1 MKKIASVLLILLILS
16 SCGSP
21 PPFFNR
27 QPFQPSNPFPAN
39 GASNVS
45 VDATLSWS
53 CSDPDKDTLKYD
65 IYFGV
70 DPAPPLVEKDHP
82 TNSWNPGI
90 LSYNTTYHWK
100 VVAKDGKGGVTEG
113 PVWSFTTQEP
123 PQHTLTV
130 TTSPETGLVIK
141 IDGVSYTSPKSLEV
155 EEGNH
160 TIEVVTPQ
168 YKDKSTWVL
177 GDDTRYEFD
186 EWGDGSKDNP
196 RNVYVDEDVTYT
208 ANMVVSYYA
217 DFEVE
222 GGGSVDKADGYYGSG
237 VSILVTANSS
247 SGYTFDHW
255 EVNGN
260 IFYNNPLSLIIDEP
274 KYVKAVFSSLASGS
288 VNGHVNLWTGGYRPP
303 QTPGVSMKFA
313 ENIGISKIPEKRYR
327 EGEVVVGIKNIS
339 IRDAKE
345 FFEKNLS
352 YDVKDDFKTEG
363 DVLKV
368 LLLKVKG
375 DPVKISEELSK
386 LPWVSFAEP
395 NYIYRMHLAP
405 NDSYYSYQWHYDI
418 INLPAAWNETT
429 GDNNIIVAVLD
440 TGVDL
445 NHPDLKDSLVEGW
458 DFVDNDSQPM
468 DENGHGTHVAG
479 TIAAVTNNSI
489 GVAGVNWGGTF
500 GTKIMPLR
508 VLDADGIGS
517 TYDIA
522 KAIVYA
528 TEHGAKVINMSFGG
542 DSPST
547 LVEQAAD
554 YAYYNGVVLVA
565 SSGNESANTISYPAA
580 HDSVIAV
587 GAVRYD
593 KQLAYYSNY
602 GPEQELVAPGG
613 DMTLDQN
620 GDGYLDGILSTY
632 YATRTSHSEYTFLQG
647 TSMAAPHVSGVVAL
661 LMARGFTDPNE
672 IRQILRNTAED
683 LGSPGFDEYYGY
695 GLVNSYDALTYQGGW
710 EPFVVLVKDE
720 NDKDLAIGCVD
731 STGQYDIQNVPPGNV
746 YIYAWWDFDHSR
758 DISKG
763 DYYGYYGFNG
773 DPNDPPQ
780 PVTVPSGGSVT
791 VDFSVAV
798 VVDDSQRPTLSPVLL
813 EYKKHLIEEHYRR
826 LKGD

>member
-1 MKKIASVLLILLILS
+1 VRKITLVLSIFLILS

-21 PPFFNR
+21 PLFLNH
-27 QPFQPSNPFPAN
+27 QPFQPSNPSPTN
-39 GASNVS
+39 GALNVS
-45 VDATLSWS
+45 VDVTLSWS

-65 IYFGV
+65 IYFGK
-70 DPAPPLVEKDHP
+70 DPTPPLVKKDHP
-82 TNSWNPGI
+82 TNSWNPGT
-90 LSYNTTYHWK
+90 LSYNTTYYWK
-100 VVAKDGKGGVTEG
+100 VVAKDGKRGVTKG
-113 PVWSFTTQEP
+113 PIWSFTTQGT

-130 TTSPETGLVIK
+130 ITTPERGLPIK

-168 YKDKSTWVL
+168 YKDNSTWVS
-177 GDDTRYEFD
+177 GSDTKYVFD
-186 EWGDGSKDNP
+186 EWDDGNKDNP
-196 RNVYVDEDVTYT
+196 REVHVDRDVTYT
-208 ANMVVSYYA
+208 ASMIVSYYV
-217 DFEVE
+217 DFDVE
-222 GGGSVDKADGYYGSG
+222 GGGSVDRSYGYYGSG
-237 VSILVTANSS
+237 ASILVTASPS

-255 EVNGN
+255 EVNGAVL
-260 IFYNNPLSLIIDEP
+260 YNNPLSLIINEP

-288 VNGHVNLWTGGYRPP
+288 VNGHVNLWTGGYIP
-303 QTPGVSMKFA
+303 QTPGVSMKFV
-313 ENIGISKIPEKRYR
+313 ESFGISKIPEKAYR
-327 EGEVVVGIKNIS
+327 KGEVIVGIENIS
-339 IRDAKE
+339 IKDAKE

-352 YDVKDDFKTEG
+352 YYVEDDFRTKDDS
-363 DVLKV
+363 LRV
-368 LLLKVKG
+368 LLLKVKE
-375 DPVKISEELSK
+375 DPVKVSEELSK

-395 NYIYRMHLAP
+395 NYIYGMHLTP
-405 NDSYYSYQWHYDI
+405 NDSYYSYQWNYSI
-418 INLPAAWNETT
+418 INLPAAWSETT
-429 GDNNIIVAVLD
+429 GDNNIVVAVLD

-479 TIAAVTNNSI
+479 TIAAVTNNLT

-508 VLDADGIGS
+508 VLDANGVGS

-565 SSGNESANTISYPAA
+565 SSGNESANTVSYPAA

-613 DMTLDQN
+613 DMTVDQN

-647 TSMAAPHVSGVVAL
+647 TSMAAPHVSGAVAL
-661 LMARGFTDPNE
+661 LMTRGFTEPNE

-683 LGSPGFDEYYGY
+683 LGDPGFDEYCGY
-695 GLVNSYDALTYQGGW
+695 GLVNPYDALTYQSGW
-710 EPFVVLVKDE
+710 EPFMVWVEDASHAVL
-720 NDKDLAIGCVD
+720 ATGCVD
-731 STGQYDIQNVPPGNV
+731 SVGHYDISNVPAGTV
-746 YIYAWWDFDHSR
+746 YIYAWWDFDHS
-758 DISKG
+758 DNVSKG

-773 DPNDPPQ
+773 DPNDSPQ

-798 VVDDSQRPTLSPVLL
+798 VVDDSQRPTLNPVLL
-813 EYKKHLIEEHYRR
+813 EYKKHLIEEHYKR
-826 LKGD
+826 LKGG

>member
-1 MKKIASVLLILLILS
+1 LEGCSKG
-16 SCGSP
+16 CG
-21 PPFFNR
+21 
-27 QPFQPSNPFPAN
+27 A
-39 GASNVS
+39 
-45 VDATLSWS
+45 
-53 CSDPDKDTLKYD
+53 
-65 IYFGV
+65 
-70 DPAPPLVEKDHP
+70 
-82 TNSWNPGI
+82 
-90 LSYNTTYHWK
+90 
-100 VVAKDGKGGVTEG
+100 TEG
-113 PVWSFTTQEP
+113 PIWSFITQGT

-130 TTSPETGLVIK
+130 TTLPETDLVIK

-168 YKDKSTWVL
+168 YKDNSPWVF
-177 GDDTRYEFD
+177 GNDTKYEFD
-186 EWGDGSKDNP
+186 EWDDGSKDNP
-196 RNVYVDEDVTYT
+196 RNVYVDRDVTYT
-208 ANMVVSYYA
+208 ADMVVSYYV
-217 DFEVE
+217 DFDVE
-222 GGGSVDKADGYYGSG
+222 GGGSVDKSDGYYGSG
-237 VSILVTANSS
+237 ASVLVTANPS

-255 EVNGN
+255 VVNGVV
-260 IFYNNPLSLIIDEP
+260 FHNNPLSLIIDEP

-288 VNGHVNLWTGGYRPP
+288 VNGHVNLWTGGYIP
-303 QTPGVSMKFA
+303 QAPGVSMKFA
-313 ENIGISKIPEKRYR
+313 ENIGISKTPEKKYR
-327 EGEVVVGIKNIS
+327 EGEVIVSIENIS
-339 IRDAKE
+339 IEDARK

-352 YDVKDDFKTEG
+352 YDVKDDFRTEDDG
-363 DVLKV
+363 LKV
-368 LLLKVKG
+368 LLLKVKE
-375 DPVKISEELSK
+375 DPVRVSAELSK

-395 NYIYRMHLAP
+395 NYIYGMHLAP

-445 NHPDLKDSLVEGW
+445 NHPDLEDSLVEGW

-479 TIAAVTNNSI
+479 TIAAVTNNLT

-508 VLDADGIGS
+508 VLDANGVGS

-542 DSPST
+542 DSSST

-580 HDSVIAV
+580 HNSVIAV

-613 DMTLDQN
+613 DMTVDQN

-661 LMARGFTDPNE
+661 LMARGFTEPNE
-672 IRQILRNTAED
+672 IRQILKNTAED
-683 LGSPGFDEYYGY
+683 LGDPGFDEYYGY
-695 GLVNSYDALTYQGGW
+695 GLVNPYDALTYQSGW
-710 EPFVVLVKDE
+710 EPFMVWVEDTSHTV
-720 NDKDLAIGCVD
+720 LAIGCVD

-746 YIYAWWDFDHSR
+746 YIYAWWDFDHSG
-758 DISKG
+758 DVSKG

-780 PVTVPSGGSVT
+780 PVSITPGGSVT
-791 VDFSVAV
+791 VDFNVAV
-798 VVDDSQRPTLSPVLL
+798 VVDNSQRPTLNPILL
-813 EYKKHLIEEHYRR
+813 EYKKHLIEEHYKR
-826 LKGD
+826 LRGD